1 MKIQRLVFP
10 DKHRCEV
17 EDAELNEALGPGEV
31 LLKTRR
37 TLVSAGTELAMFTR
51 AHRGF
56 DEPDFGYAKYPFK
69 PGYSAVCDVVASNG
83 DVPQGARVFSSTL
96 HATYAKSA
104 AQDVIP
110 LPEGLSDDHGTFFGL
125 LQIAMTS
132 PRLAPAKVGEQ
143 VVVFGLGIVGNLCAQ
158 LYVQSGAGLVA
169 GVDLAET
176 RLNKALACGIHKAFN
191 ASQKPVQDW
200 VAQELGA
207 RGAELVVEAIGTPR
221 TIADALKVV
230 ADRGLVVLLGSP
242 RSKMEI
248 DPYFDI
254 HRKGIAV
261 IGAHGRNVDAATKRR
276 DQPLLLNWLRNEKIR
291 VAPLI
296 TQHMPF
302 TEGLKAYEGLR
313 DKTNDFL
320 GVMLT
325 Y

>member
-1 MKIQRLVFP
+1 MKIQRLVFL

-17 EDAELNEALGPGEV
+17 EDAELNEALAPGEV

-143 VVVFGLGIVGNLCAQ
+143 VVVFGLGIVGNLSAQ

-191 ASQKPVQDW
+191 VSQKPVQDW

-207 RGAELVVEAIGTPR
+207 RGAELVVEAIGTSR
-221 TIADALKVV
+221 TIADALKIV